1 MRAWPALLLSLA
13 LPQIAVAVELVGKT
27 MPPYPDGL
35 REVGGACLSDSTD
48 AGHVCDYSI
57 GLLADASADRD
68 DDPDADPDAEPVMRY
83 VTAGRLAGRDGPLAL
98 WKVTDAQAYPKVA
111 KGFFWQAGTCRV
123 DKVGDA
129 KVIAVVRQ
137 GLEQEYL
144 GDVAWARRLDLKS
157 GKFTAVDPARVD
169 CINEGYGEQ

>member
-13 LPQIAVAVELVGKT
+13 LPQTAAAVELVGKT

-35 REVGGACLSDSTD
+35 REVGGACLSGSADP
-48 AGHVCDYSI
+48 GHVCDYSI

-68 DDPDADPDAEPVMRY
+68 DDPDAEPLMRY
-83 VTAGRLAGRDGPLAL
+83 VTAGRLAGRDGATAL
-98 WKVTDAQAYPKVA
+98 WKITDAQAYPKVA

-129 KVIAVVRQ
+129 RVIAVVRQ

-144 GDVAWARRLDLKS
+144 SDVAWARRLDLKS
-157 GKFTAVDPARVD
+157 GKFEAVDPARVD
-169 CINEGYGEQ
+169 CINEGYGEP

>member
-13 LPQIAVAVELVGKT
+13 LPQTAGAVELIGKT
-27 MPPYPDGL
+27 MPPYPEGL

-48 AGHVCDYSI
+48 TGHVCDYSI
-57 GLLADASADRD
+57 GLLADAGADPD
-68 DDPDADPDAEPVMRY
+68 DDPDAEPLMRY
-83 VTAGRLAGRDGPLAL
+83 VTAGRLIGRDGPLAL
-98 WKVTDAQAYPKVA
+98 WKVTDAQAYPKVV

-123 DKVGDA
+123 DKVDDP

-144 GDVAWARRLDLKS
+144 ADVAWARRLDLKS
-157 GKFTAVDPARVD
+157 GKFAAVDPTRVD

>member
-13 LPQIAVAVELVGKT
+13 LPQTAGAVELVGET
-27 MPPYPDGL
+27 MPPYPEGL
-35 REVGGACLSDSTD
+35 REVGGACLPDSTD
-48 AGHVCDYSI
+48 TGHVCDYSI
-57 GLLADASADRD
+57 GLLADASEDS
-68 DDPDADPDAEPVMRY
+68 DAEPVMRY

-98 WKVTDAQAYPKVA
+98 WTITDAQAYPKVA

-123 DKVGDA
+123 DKVEDA
-129 KVIAVVRQ
+129 KVIAVLRQ

-144 GDVAWARRLDLKS
+144 ADVAWARRLDLKS
-157 GKFTAVDPARVD
+157 GKFAVIDPARVD

>member
-13 LPQIAVAVELVGKT
+13 LAQIAGAVELVGKT
-27 MPPYPDGL
+27 MPPYPEGL
-35 REVGGACLSDSTD
+35 REVGGACLSDSTVT
-48 AGHVCDYSI
+48 GHVCDYSI
-57 GLLADASADRD
+57 GLLADASAD
-68 DDPDADPDAEPVMRY
+68 PHAEPDAEPLIRY

-98 WKVTDAQAYPKVA
+98 WKITDAQAYPKVA

-144 GDVAWARRLDLKS
+144 ADVAWARRLDLKS
-157 GKFTAVDPARVD
+157 GKFAVVDPARVD

>member
-13 LPQIAVAVELVGKT
+13 LPQTVVAVELVGKT

-57 GLLADASADRD
+57 GLLADAN
-68 DDPDADPDAEPVMRY
+68 ADPDAEPLMRY
-83 VTAGRLAGRDGPLAL
+83 VIAGRMAGRDGPLAL
-98 WKVTDAQAYPKVA
+98 WKVTDAQAYPDVA
-111 KGFFWQAGTCRV
+111 KGFSWQAGTCRL
-123 DKVGDA
+123 DKVDDPRL
-129 KVIAVVRQ
+129 IAVVRQ

-144 GDVAWARRLDLKS
+144 RDVAWARRLDLES
-157 GKFTAVDPARVD
+157 GKFVAIDPARVD

>member
-1 MRAWPALLLSLA
+1 MHAWPALLLSLA
-13 LPQIAVAVELVGKT
+13 LPQTVVAVELVGKT

-35 REVGGACLSDSTD
+35 REVGGICLSDSTGT
-48 AGHVCDYSI
+48 GHICDYSI
-57 GLLADASADRD
+57 GLLADTS
-68 DDPDADPDAEPVMRY
+68 ADPDVESDAEPLMRY

-98 WKVTDAQAYPKVA
+98 WKVTDAQAYPRVA

-123 DKVGDA
+123 DKIDDPN
-129 KVIAVVRQ
+129 VIAVVRQ

-157 GKFTAVDPARVD
+157 GKFVAIDPARVD

>member
-13 LPQIAVAVELVGKT
+13 LPQTAGAVELVGIT
-27 MPPYPDGL
+27 MPPYPEGL

-48 AGHVCDYSI
+48 PGHVCDHSI
-57 GLLADASADRD
+57 GLLADANAELDV
-68 DDPDADPDAEPVMRY
+68 EPVMRY

-123 DKVGDA
+123 DKIDDP

-144 GDVAWARRLDLKS
+144 SDVAWARRLDLES
-157 GKFTAVDPARVD
+157 GKFVAIDPARVD
-169 CINEGYGEQ
+169 CLNEGYGEQ

>member
-1 MRAWPALLLSLA
+1 MRAWPTLLLSLA
-13 LPQIAVAVELVGKT
+13 LPQIAIAVELVGKT
-27 MPPYPDGL
+27 MPPYPEGL

-48 AGHVCDYSI
+48 TGHVCDYSI
-57 GLLADASADRD
+57 GLLADANG
-68 DDPDADPDAEPVMRY
+68 DPDAEPVMRY
-83 VTAGRLAGRDGPLAL
+83 VTAGHLAGRDGPLAL
-98 WKVTDAQAYPKVA
+98 WKITDAHAYPKVA

-123 DKVGDA
+123 DKADDP

-144 GDVAWARRLDLKS
+144 TDVAWARRLDLKR
-157 GKFTAVDPARVD
+157 GKFAVIDPARVD

>member
-13 LPQIAVAVELVGKT
+13 LPQTAGAVELVGIT
-27 MPPYPDGL
+27 MPPYPEGL

-48 AGHVCDYSI
+48 PGHVCDYSI
-57 GLLADASADRD
+57 GLLADANAEL
-68 DDPDADPDAEPVMRY
+68 DAEPVMRY
-83 VTAGRLAGRDGPLAL
+83 VTAGRLAGRDGPSAL
-98 WKVTDAQAYPKVA
+98 WKVTDAQPYPRVA

-123 DKVGDA
+123 DKIDDP

-144 GDVAWARRLDLKS
+144 DDVAWARRLDLES
-157 GKFTAVDPARVD
+157 GRFMAIDPARVD